1 MKISKSNHL
10 KREKNKQELYE
21 EKRLE
26 AFRHFMSVH
35 FKEIYYGD
43 SIDDL
48 LIKRIVN

>member
-1 MKISKSNHL
+1 MKILKINHL
-10 KREKNKQELYE
+10 KRKKDKQELYE
-21 EKRLE
+21 ERRLQ